1 FWMPLE
7 SHDPAL
13 IAMFY
18 SFDAIVMRICSDHQ
32 PVAGSIDC
40 LVMGATNIHCV
51 PFQERSDLCGAHQ
64 LDFFINKVHI
74 TVVNIFE
81 LTFDLLHQRTDL
93 GYINSPTAAADPQ
106 YRTVLIHGA
115 PY

>member
-1 FWMPLE
+1 MPLE

-32 PVAGSIDC
+32 PVAGSIDG
-40 LVMGATNIHCV
+40 LVMRATNIHGV

-74 TVVNIFE
+74 TVDNIFAV
-81 LTFDLLHQRTDL
+81 TFDVLHQRTAL
-93 GYINSPTAAADPQ
+93 GYTNQLRAAADPQ